1 MKREISFTLML
12 CAYLWQQL
20 VANVLNYIDA
30 LIDPFYHTVWILML
44 SISGVIHRSSTLNV
58 SRFSR
63 YIFFFFFV
71 NTLRNSNSMVSF
83 LLLLIPRFISIRR
96 MRISNSKKIFAVYI
110 IYILS
115 LGHLALESFNCKQI
129 YVSQRCSDTDS
140 IILSKP

>member
-1 MKREISFTLML
+1 MKREISFILML

-20 VANVLNYIDA
+20 VANFLNYTDA

-44 SISGVIHRSSTLNV
+44 SISGVIHRSSTLMFQDF
-58 SRFSR
+58 RDT
-63 YIFFFFFV
+63 FFFFFV

-83 LLLLIPRFISIRR
+83 LLLLILRFISIRR

-129 YVSQRCSDTDS
+129 YVSQRCSVTDS
-140 IILSKP
+140 

>member
-1 MKREISFTLML
+1 MKREISFILML

-20 VANVLNYIDA
+20 VANFLNYTDA
-30 LIDPFYHTVWILML
+30 LIDLFYHTVWILML
-44 SISGVIHRSSTLNV
+44 SISGVIHRSSTLM
-58 SRFSR
+58 SQDFRDT
-63 YIFFFFFV
+63 FFFFV

-83 LLLLIPRFISIRR
+83 LLLLILRFISIRR

-129 YVSQRCSDTDS
+129 YVSQRCSVTDS
-140 IILSKP
+140 